1 MGKEHTVSEMVGRNK
16 EILFRS
22 VNLDYDQFKQ
32 ERLAWDYEKLMAAA
46 GYTLD
51 EIRQI
56 QAEVYVGNT
65 PLLEL
70 KNLTNLAR
78 AVAEPG
84 KGARI
89 FLKDEANNPTGSFKD
104 RRATLPVYEA
114 KKHGYPGVIVSSS
127 GNYGAAVASQAARR
141 GIQSIV
147 AQEVYDD
154 AGNGQPESLEKGRA
168 CEAYG
173 SEIQQYTVGPE
184 VFTYVILNLLDETG
198 FFSSSLYLP
207 HSIAGIETIGA
218 EIMEQ
223 TKAQTGR
230 EPDVVL
236 VTHAG
241 GGNFTGTARG
251 MRKLGYQGKLFGV
264 SVDLKDLDSHDDSQF
279 ARKSFSTGHTGYG
292 YTSLRNP
299 ESVDVPLNA
308 ARPLRY
314 MDAYYTVTQG
324 DVYYI
329 TEILDRVEG
338 LQRGPAGNTALA
350 AAFALAQKMDED
362 QIIVVQESEYTG
374 AGKSH
379 TAQMTFAE
387 DHGVKVYRGKTE
399 TEIPGESI
407 VIPEKPQEISIRQ
420 IDLDQIRKDYLRIN
434 VKEKGIDHL
443 LPHEVDFLSQE
454 TNQSTEATKQM
465 LRELGICFEE

>member
-1 MGKEHTVSEMVGRNK
+1 MGKQQAVSETVGRNK
-16 EILFRS
+16 EILFKS
-22 VNLDYDQFKQ
+22 VNLNYDEFKK
-32 ERLAWDYEKLMAAA
+32 ERLAWDYEKLMDSV
-46 GYTLD
+46 GYSLD
-51 EIRQI
+51 EIRKI
-56 QAEVYVGNT
+56 QQEVYVGNT

-70 KNLTNLAR
+70 KNMTRLIR
-78 AVAEPG
+78 KISEPG

-104 RRATLPVYEA
+104 RRAVLPVYEA
-114 KKHGYPGVIVSSS
+114 KKNGYPGVIVSSS

-141 GIQSIV
+141 GIKSIV

-198 FFSSSLYLP
+198 YFSSSLYLP

-223 TKAQTGR
+223 TLAQTGR
-230 EPDVVL
+230 QPDVVM

-251 MRKLGYQGKLFGV
+251 MLKSGYTGKLCGV
-264 SVDLKDLDSHDDSQF
+264 SVDLRDLDSHDDSQF

-329 TEILDRVEG
+329 TELLDRMEG
-338 LQRGPAGNTALA
+338 LQRGPAGNTSLA
-350 AAFALAQKMDED
+350 GAFALARQMDED

-379 TAQMTFAE
+379 TAQLTFAE
-387 DHGVKVYRGKTE
+387 DHGVKVYRGDTNE
-399 TEIPGESI
+399 ERPGESI
-407 VIPEKPQEISIRQ
+407 VIPESPQDIRIRDIDLYKIRQ
-420 IDLDQIRKDYLRIN
+420 QYLEIN
-434 VKEKGIDHL
+434 VKEKGFDNITPEEL
-443 LPHEVDFLSQE
+443 AFLAAE
-454 TNQSTEATKQM
+454 THQSEEKTKE
-465 LRELGICFEE
+465 ELTAMGIHTV